1 METFSAL
8 LALCAGNSLVAGEF
22 PSQRP
27 VTWSFDVSFELC
39 LNKRVNNH
47 EDGELRRHRAHCDV
61 IVMFCI
67 KLGMNDDMVYRL
79 PDQVLAL
86 FGIDLE
92 FQGQIAHIL
101 RMAG

>member
-1 METFSAL
+1 
-8 LALCAGNSLVAGEF
+8 
-22 PSQRP
+22 
-27 VTWSFDVSFELC
+27 
-39 LNKRVNNH
+39 
-47 EDGELRRHRAHCDV
+47 
-61 IVMFCI
+61 MFCI
-67 KLGMNDDMVYRL
+67 KLGMNDDLVYRL